1 MSINTVFDVIMVL
14 LLISLML
21 VIYRLVR
28 GPTLPDRAVASDQ
41 IAIRVVGL
49 IAVYSMSSQQSV
61 LIDLVIVV
69 AVVGFLS
76 MAIIGIYIDR
86 AARGKAQGDSGA

>member
-1 MSINTVFDVIMVL
+1 MSISIVFDLVTVL
-14 LLISLML
+14 LLISLIL

-41 IAIRVVGL
+41 IAIHVVGL
-49 IAVYSMSSQQSV
+49 IAVYSLSSQQST
-61 LIDLVIVV
+61 LIDLVIVA

-76 MAIIGIYIDR
+76 MAVIGIYIDR
-86 AARGKAQGDSGA
+86 AARGKAQGD

>member
-1 MSINTVFDVIMVL
+1 MSIVFDVVMVL
-14 LLISLML
+14 LLISLVL

-41 IAIRVVGL
+41 VAIHVVGL
-49 IAVYSMSSQQSV
+49 IAVYSMSSQQPI

-76 MAIIGIYIDR
+76 MAVIGIYIDR
-86 AARGKAQGDSGA
+86 AARGKAQSDSGV

>member
-1 MSINTVFDVIMVL
+1 MSIVFDVVMVL
-14 LLISLML
+14 LLGSLML

-41 IAIRVVGL
+41 VAIHVVGL
-49 IAVYSMSSQQSV
+49 IAVYSMSSHQPI

-76 MAIIGIYIDR
+76 MAVIGIYIDR
-86 AARGKAQGDSGA
+86 AARGKAQGDSGV